1 MKVGVEMSQST
12 VGSDTREQ
20 RVSEPAYKVECYIQL
35 DYKELCVQV

>member
-20 RVSEPAYKVECYIQL
+20 RGRELAYEVECYIQL
-35 DYKELCVQV
+35 DYEELCIQV